1 MQNENPSAVRSRVMR
16 SFDSATNFMHAF
28 LAGGRGYTSAEVE
41 AGIRRLKEACD
52 VMEQKYAEGKNAEF
66 TKTLIS
72 QGRVA
77 VKEAQ
82 ITLAER
88 QK

>member
-1 MQNENPSAVRSRVMR
+1 MQNENPSEERSRVMR
-16 SFDSATNFMHAF
+16 SFDAATNFVHAF
-28 LAGGRGYTSAEVE
+28 LAGGRGYTSADIE

-52 VMEQKYAEGKNAEF
+52 VMEQKYGEGKNAEF

-82 ITLAER
+82 IALAER